1 MMRATF
7 PLDPTSAFRSSM
19 PDRYRLAFDDVAIR
33 EHAAI
38 VSRRGVR
45 MLERSERSDA
55 HPDGVRMLERSERS
69 DAHADGVR
77 MLERSGRSDAH
88 AGVTLEPGVAH
99 LEIWRQLPKG
109 VGVLCVVADD
119 RPGLLSFICASLVLH
134 KMDVLSA
141 QAYTRLLPEGGGE
154 AVDFLWIRR
163 DADADHAMPVLE
175 PDVERISEVL
185 RQLVTGELSIESA
198 AERARSARTVPPG
211 ASTTVTFDEDDDEG
225 LVVLTVETFDRPG
238 LLLAITLALFR
249 ANVQIIASDALTRA
263 GRVVDRF
270 AIVEVD
276 GSPIRR
282 ARRGLVQIEVFEA
295 IHALSR
301 R

>member
-1 MMRATF
+1 MGLKRRRNSLAPGQSHSASMMRASF
-7 PLDPTSAFRSSM
+7 PMDPTSAFRASM
-19 PDRYRLAFDDVAIR
+19 SERYRQAFDETAIR
-33 EHAAI
+33 EHATI
-38 VSRRGVR
+38 VARRGQR
-45 MLERSERSDA
+45 QSR
-55 HPDGVRMLERSERS
+55 G
-69 DAHADGVR
+69 
-77 MLERSGRSDAH
+77 
-88 AGVTLEPGVAH
+88 AH

-154 AVDFLWIRR
+154 AVDLLWVRR
-163 DADADHAMPVLE
+163 DAGADHALPVLE
-175 PDVERISEVL
+175 ADVERIADVL
-185 RQLVTGELSIESA
+185 QQLISGDLSIESA
-198 AERARSARTVPPG
+198 AERARSTRPVPPG

-249 ANVQIIASDALTRA
+249 ANVQIIASDAVTRA

-270 AIVEVD
+270 SIVEID

-282 ARRGLVQIEVFEA
+282 PRRGVVQIEVLEA

>member
-55 HPDGVRMLERSERS
+55 HSHGVR
-69 DAHADGVR
+69 
-77 MLERSGRSDAH
+77 
-88 AGVTLEPGVAH
+88 TLEPGVAH

-141 QAYTRLLPEGGGE
+141 QAYTRLRPEGGGE

-175 PDVERISEVL
+175 ADVERISEVL
-185 RQLVTGELSIESA
+185 RQLVSGELSIEAA

>member
-1 MMRATF
+1 VAQNVGKDTDLKRACNSSAPVDHHSPSMMRASF
-7 PLDPTSAFRSSM
+7 PLDPTSAFRASM
-19 PDRYRLAFDDVAIR
+19 SERYRQAFDDAAIR

-38 VSRRGVR
+38 VSRRGGSQSR
-45 MLERSERSDA
+45 DA
-55 HPDGVRMLERSERS
+55 HI
-69 DAHADGVR
+69 
-77 MLERSGRSDAH
+77 
-88 AGVTLEPGVAH
+88 
-99 LEIWRQLPKG
+99 EIWRQLPKG

-119 RPGLLSFICASLVLH
+119 RPGLLSFVCASLVVH

-141 QAYTRLLPEGGGE
+141 QAYTRRLGEGAGGGGGPGE
-154 AVDFLWIRR
+154 AVDFLWVRR
-163 DADADHAMPVLE
+163 DADDAMPVLE
-175 PDVERISEVL
+175 TDVERISGVL
-185 RQLVTGELSIESA
+185 RQLITSELSIESVV
-198 AERARSARTVPPG
+198 ERARSARPVPPG
-211 ASTTVTFDEDDDEG
+211 AATNVTFDEDDDEG

-249 ANVQIIASDALTRA
+249 ANVQIIASDAVTRA

-270 AIVEVD
+270 SIVEVD

-282 ARRGLVQIEVFEA
+282 TRRGVVQIEVLEA